1 MKTVIFFDGVCNLC
15 NGIVQWLIER
25 DHQDS
30 LRFAPLQSDLGRRVL
45 DDTGSADL
53 DSIIVIRNNQRYVK
67 SDAVLV
73 IAEELGRPHQSLS
86 LLKWLPRQVRDV
98 GYDFVANNRKRIF
111 GERESCMMPT
121 PDLKQKFLNVK

>member
-53 DSIIVIRNNQRYVK
+53 DSIIVIRNKQLYVK

-73 IAEELGRPHQSLS
+73 IAEELGRPYQNLS
-86 LLKWLPRQVRDV
+86 LLKWLPKQVRDV

-111 GERESCMMPT
+111 GEQESCMMPT